1 VDEKKTEGGNQK
13 EVVGSNVASA
23 EVVNWAVL
31 LLPRNWTK
39 AVKDLDHFM

>member
-1 VDEKKTEGGNQK
+1 VDEKKNEGGNQN
-13 EVVGSNVASA
+13 EVVGSNVVSA

-39 AVKDLDHFM
+39 AVKDLDNFI